1 MKQRRKPIIQFWYCE
16 NVIFV
21 RTFSWLR
28 IVIFTAKKSFCFC
41 RAMVFFF
48 LFAIFCSS
56 LRKNGGLIGRLL
68 SKVTFKYLY
77 NGKQN
82 WIAMILGQERN
93 CLDCIEIFD
102 SLFLL
107 RLARLATGTGI
118 LVYNFSILRSIHQIC
133 CCYKAWNARIKKT
146 LQQFK
151 GHWFW
156 AKKCCTTH
164 TGAIQLICFIFA
176 IAEFLLAVCLVNR
189 RLSIWFNEL
198 YVSSHLI
205 SLADIRALQWAHK
218 HKHKCKCKC
227 MFTTYTNQIRSGE
240 TITSQSKDHAK
251 NPNGNMHTIISQENR
266 NTVNTQKLAP
276 LLVSRRLCSQQNHQ
290 KA

>member
-1 MKQRRKPIIQFWYCE
+1 MLGSPYLRKYFMKQAHSLSWNYMWMHKRWKVECFFAWLFVFLSTWIFILCMFVLCRYIAPYCFVVILWFKEFIKQFHVPSHSHRVMKQRKKPIIQFWYCE
-16 NVIFV
+16 NVIIV

-28 IVIFTAKKSFCFC
+28 IVIFTAKKSFFC

-151 GHWFW
+151 GHWF
-156 AKKCCTTH
+156 
-164 TGAIQLICFIFA
+164 
-176 IAEFLLAVCLVNR
+176 
-189 RLSIWFNEL
+189 
-198 YVSSHLI
+198 
-205 SLADIRALQWAHK
+205 
-218 HKHKCKCKC
+218 
-227 MFTTYTNQIRSGE
+227 
-240 TITSQSKDHAK
+240 
-251 NPNGNMHTIISQENR
+251 
-266 NTVNTQKLAP
+266 
-276 LLVSRRLCSQQNHQ
+276 
-290 KA
+290 